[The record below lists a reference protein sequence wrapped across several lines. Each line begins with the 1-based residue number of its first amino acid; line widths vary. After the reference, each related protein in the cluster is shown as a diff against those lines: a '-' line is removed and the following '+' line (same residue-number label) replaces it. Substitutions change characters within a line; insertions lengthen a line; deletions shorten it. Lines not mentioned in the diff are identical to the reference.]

1 MSAFLKERTD
11 NRQIFP
17 FPEEGERVEETPP
30 CLSWLTQETPC
41 VVTVWIKDENG
52 NPVWQGKT
60 EKNYIVPDRILPA
73 GVYHW
78 NVEISQG
85 ERRGEQ
91 SFIITDTAVPFLRPN
106 AREVFDCVPQER
118 PRHLFSKQDLESLRG
133 RKTELETLRRTV
145 AVAMHD
151 PLPERPMFHLNETA
165 LPYREYFGRFRD
177 FCDRDLVALSLA
189 YVLLEDEAAGWRAK
203 ELLLTICDWSPNG
216 PCSLNGPWGDEV
228 GLSMARCLPSVFDL
242 LYPLLSEKERSW
254 VAEVIFCY
262 AQQCDIRLRKLDY
275 CRNPGD
281 SHAGRI
287 PAYMGEAA
295 LVLKGTGVCPDEIL
309 LDWLERALEIYGGI
323 FPYYGTPDGGWA
335 EGPFYASSYTKWY
348 LPFFSA
354 VRRFSGAD
362 FLCRPFY
369 RHVTRFFL
377 HFADPD
383 HENHPFG
390 DGYWCHSED
399 PEWPG
404 FFAQNPMRVY
414 AARFGP
420 EAARKMSRRC
430 EASIGIYQ
438 LHLLDVFLPDGPV
451 YEGEKAEDHA
461 LAVFPDAG
469 FVSLHT
475 NFGGRDDL
483 HLLARASRFGSDS
496 HRYPDQ
502 GSFALFWNG
511 LALVSP
517 SGYFGRKCGSVHHRL
532 WTNSTRAHNALLI
545 DGEGQYPYSRLA
557 AGKIVSARQTEDGGV
572 VVLNLSGA
580 YPNGAHWQRTL
591 ELHQNRL
598 DIFDHVE
605 SEKPCSVSFPLHML
619 ACPQVQGD
627 DLLLKRPGVRMRVHP
642 KAGSLSGLTVCDTF
656 AVDLN
661 EGEPEAYHVTMPP
674 QFHALWQTSETKCVH
689 DLHVVIMIC
698 ADTENKES

>member
-1 MSAFLKERTD
+1 MAVFLKERSD
-11 NRQIFP
+11 ERQIFP
-17 FPEEGERVEETPP
+17 FPENGGCAEETPP
-30 CLSWLTQETPC
+30 CLSWLTQTTPC
-41 VVTVWIKDENG
+41 AVTVEIADEQG
-52 NPVWQGKT
+52 NLVWQGKT
-60 EKNYIVPDRILPA
+60 EKNYIVPDRVLSA
-73 GVYHW
+73 GNYRW
-78 NVEISQG
+78 NVTTEDG
-85 ERRGEQ
+85 EQRGEQ
-91 SFIITDTAVPFLRPN
+91 TFTVSREAIPFLRPN
-106 AREVFDCVPQER
+106 AREVFDRVPDER
-118 PRHLFSKQDLESLRG
+118 PRHLFSKQDLEALRA
-133 RKTELETLRRTV
+133 RKTELETLRRTA
-145 AVAMHD
+145 AVAMND
-151 PLPERPMFHLNETA
+151 LLPERPMFHLDEKA

-189 YVLLEDEAAGWRAK
+189 YVLLEDEAAGHRGK
-203 ELLLTICDWSPNG
+203 ELFLALCDWSPNG

-228 GLSMARCLPSVFDL
+228 GLSMARCLPTVFDL
-242 LYPLLSEKERSW
+242 LYPLLNEKERAWAGQTVFS
-254 VAEVIFCY
+254 Y
-262 AQQCDIRLRKLDY
+262 AQQCDIRLRNLDY

-287 PAYMGEAA
+287 PAYLGEAA
-295 LVLKGTGVCPDEIL
+295 LVLKGTGVCPDDLL

-323 FPYYGTPDGGWA
+323 FPHYGTPDGGWA

-420 EAARKMSRRC
+420 EAARAMYRRC
-430 EASIGIYQ
+430 EESIDLYS

-451 YEGEKAEDHA
+451 YEEKERGNNA
-461 LAVFPDAG
+461 LAVFPQAG

-475 NFGGRDDL
+475 DFGHSDDL
-483 HLLARASRFGSDS
+483 NLLARASRFGSDS

-511 LALVSP
+511 IALLSP
-517 SGYFGRKCGSVHHRL
+517 SGYFGRKCGSRHHRE

-545 DGEGQYPYSRLA
+545 DGEGQYPFSRLS
-557 AGKIVSARQTEDGGV
+557 AGKILSAKQTEDGGTI
-572 VVLNLSGA
+572 VLDLSGA
-580 YPNGAHWQRTL
+580 YPGGARWQRTL
-591 ELHQNRL
+591 SLHKNEL

-605 SEKPCSVSFPLHML
+605 SDSPCSVSFPLHML
-619 ACPQVQGD
+619 ARPQISGN
-627 DLLLKRPGVRMRVHP
+627 DLLMERPGVSMRVHP
-642 KAGSLSGLTVCDTF
+642 EAGNLGGLETQDTF

-661 EGEPEAYHVTMPP
+661 AGEPEAYHVSMPR
-674 QFHALWQTSETKCVH
+674 QFHALWHTQEKKCVH
-689 DLHVVIMIC
+689 DLHVTVTVYPK
-698 ADTENKES
+698 TEGEKA